1 MVQLV
6 AELARLGG
14 EGVGGGAGHVQL
26 ALRGHQLGAVPQGRD
41 RPDVPPPG
49 GHRHP
54 AEGQDALTE
63 QDDLVLALG
72 PAAEDLVEAPVDPEV
87 LQGPADAAGGQ
98 VEQAHG
104 LVVDQRDPE
113 PGVEADHPRP
123 GRGRSP
129 DDPDHNEHNTLAFE
143 SGTGGKAVPT
153 IPPKGS
159 QRQERTATM
168 RSRAWI
174 RGLLVAMAVGL
185 VATACGESGGGG
197 GGGGGNRQI
206 TGLNILVGTA
216 PGGGF
221 DQTARTAAKAME
233 DAKLARN
240 VEVQNLPGAGNTIAL
255 QRLVNEKGNGKVM
268 QQMGLGLVGGVY
280 TNKSKAT
287 LDQTTP
293 VARLTEEPEIVIV
306 NKDSPYQ
313 SFDQLLSA
321 WKADPG
327 KLAVGGGSAPG
338 GPDHLAPMLIAKTA
352 GIDPKEVNF
361 VSYDGGGELLA
372 AVLGG
377 QVAFG
382 VTGPGETKDQIDAG
396 EVRALAVTSAE
407 RAPNLDTPTLKE
419 QGVDLEF
426 TNWRGWV
433 APPELSEED
442 KQTLIDLATNMH
454 DSQEWKDAL
463 AQNGWTDAFMVGDEY
478 AAFIKA
484 ENQRVGEV
492 LGELGLT

>member
-1 MVQLV
+1 
-6 AELARLGG
+6 
-14 EGVGGGAGHVQL
+14 
-26 ALRGHQLGAVPQGRD
+26 
-41 RPDVPPPG
+41 
-49 GHRHP
+49 
-54 AEGQDALTE
+54 
-63 QDDLVLALG
+63 
-72 PAAEDLVEAPVDPEV
+72 
-87 LQGPADAAGGQ
+87 
-98 VEQAHG
+98 
-104 LVVDQRDPE
+104 
-113 PGVEADHPRP
+113 
-123 GRGRSP
+123 
-129 DDPDHNEHNTLAFE
+129 
-143 SGTGGKAVPT
+143 
-153 IPPKGS
+153 
-159 QRQERTATM
+159 M
-168 RSRAWI
+168 RSRVLV
-174 RGLLVAMAVGL
+174 RGLFVAMVVGL
-185 VATACGESGGGG
+185 AAAACGESGGGG
-197 GGGGGNRQI
+197 GGGGGGRQM

-221 DQTARTAAKAME
+221 DQTARAAAKAME
-233 DAKLARN
+233 DARLARN
-240 VEVQNLPGAGNTIAL
+240 VEVQNVPGAGNTIAL
-255 QRLVNEKGNGKVM
+255 QRLVNEQGNGKVM

-306 NKDSPYQ
+306 SKDSPYQ

-327 KLAVGGGSAPG
+327 KLTVGGGSAPG

-352 GIDPKEVNF
+352 GIDPKQVNF

-372 AVLGG
+372 AVIGG

-407 RAPNLDTPTLKE
+407 PAPGLDVKTLKE

-433 APPELSEED
+433 APGGLSAED
-442 KQTLIDLATNMH
+442 KQALIDLATNMH
-454 DSQEWKDAL
+454 GSQQWKDAL

-478 AAFIKA
+478 AAFLKA

-492 LGELGLT
+492 LGELGLA

>member
-1 MVQLV
+1 
-6 AELARLGG
+6 
-14 EGVGGGAGHVQL
+14 
-26 ALRGHQLGAVPQGRD
+26 
-41 RPDVPPPG
+41 
-49 GHRHP
+49 
-54 AEGQDALTE
+54 
-63 QDDLVLALG
+63 
-72 PAAEDLVEAPVDPEV
+72 
-87 LQGPADAAGGQ
+87 
-98 VEQAHG
+98 
-104 LVVDQRDPE
+104 
-113 PGVEADHPRP
+113 
-123 GRGRSP
+123 
-129 DDPDHNEHNTLAFE
+129 
-143 SGTGGKAVPT
+143 
-153 IPPKGS
+153 
-159 QRQERTATM
+159 M
-168 RSRAWI
+168 RSRALV
-174 RGLLVAMAVGL
+174 RGLFVAMVVGL

-197 GGGGGNRQI
+197 GGGGNQQM
-206 TGLNILVGTA
+206 TGLKILVGTA

-233 DAKLARN
+233 DARLARN

-255 QRLVNEKGNGKVM
+255 QRLVNEKGNGKAI

-280 TNKSKAT
+280 TNKSEAT

-313 SFDQLLSA
+313 SFDQLLAA

-338 GPDHLAPMLIAKTA
+338 GPDHLAPMLIAKEA
-352 GIDPKEVNF
+352 GIDPKQVNF

-382 VTGPGETKDQIDAG
+382 VTGPGETKDQIDSG

-407 RAPNLDTPTLKE
+407 PYAGLDVKTLKE

-433 APPELSEED
+433 APPELSEDD
-442 KQTLIDLATNMH
+442 KQALIDLATNMH
-454 DSQEWKDAL
+454 DSQEWKEAL
-463 AQNGWTDAFMVGDEY
+463 TTNGWTDAFIVGDEY
-478 AAFIKA
+478 AAFLKA

>member
-1 MVQLV
+1 
-6 AELARLGG
+6 
-14 EGVGGGAGHVQL
+14 
-26 ALRGHQLGAVPQGRD
+26 
-41 RPDVPPPG
+41 
-49 GHRHP
+49 
-54 AEGQDALTE
+54 
-63 QDDLVLALG
+63 
-72 PAAEDLVEAPVDPEV
+72 
-87 LQGPADAAGGQ
+87 
-98 VEQAHG
+98 
-104 LVVDQRDPE
+104 
-113 PGVEADHPRP
+113 
-123 GRGRSP
+123 
-129 DDPDHNEHNTLAFE
+129 
-143 SGTGGKAVPT
+143 
-153 IPPKGS
+153 
-159 QRQERTATM
+159 M

-185 VATACGESGGGG
+185 VATACGESGGDGGG

-221 DQTARTAAKAME
+221 DQTARTAAKVME
-233 DAKLARN
+233 DARLARN

-287 LDQTTP
+287 IDQTTP
-293 VARLTEEPEIVIV
+293 VARLTEEPEIVVV

-313 SFDQLLSA
+313 SFDQLLQA

-327 KLAVGGGSAPG
+327 KLSVGGGSSPG
-338 GPDHLAPMLIAKTA
+338 GPDHLAPMLIAQEA
-352 GIDPKEVNF
+352 GIDPKQVNF

-377 QVAFG
+377 QVDFG
-382 VTGPGETKDQIDAG
+382 VTGPGETKDQIEAG
-396 EVRALAVTSAE
+396 EIRALAVTSA
-407 RAPNLDTPTLKE
+407 APVEGLDVKTLKD

-433 APPELSEED
+433 APGELSDGD
-442 KQTLIDLATNMH
+442 KQALIDLATNMH

-463 AQNGWTDAFMVGDEY
+463 AQNGWTDAFITGDEFG
-478 AAFIKA
+478 AFLKS
-484 ENQRVGEV
+484 EDQRVADV
-492 LGELGLT
+492 LNELGL

>member
-1 MVQLV
+1 
-6 AELARLGG
+6 
-14 EGVGGGAGHVQL
+14 
-26 ALRGHQLGAVPQGRD
+26 
-41 RPDVPPPG
+41 
-49 GHRHP
+49 
-54 AEGQDALTE
+54 
-63 QDDLVLALG
+63 
-72 PAAEDLVEAPVDPEV
+72 
-87 LQGPADAAGGQ
+87 
-98 VEQAHG
+98 
-104 LVVDQRDPE
+104 
-113 PGVEADHPRP
+113 
-123 GRGRSP
+123 
-129 DDPDHNEHNTLAFE
+129 
-143 SGTGGKAVPT
+143 
-153 IPPKGS
+153 
-159 QRQERTATM
+159 M
-168 RSRAWI
+168 RSRAWV
-174 RGLLVAMAVGL
+174 RGLFVAMAL
-185 VATACGESGGGG
+185 SLAATACGESDGG

-206 TGLNILVGTA
+206 TGLQILVGTA

-221 DQTARTAAKAME
+221 DLTARTAAKAME
-233 DAKLARN
+233 DARLARN
-240 VEVQNLPGAGNTIAL
+240 VEVQNIPGAGNTIAL

-280 TNKSKAT
+280 TNKSEAT

-306 NKDSPYQ
+306 KADSPYQ

-327 KLAVGGGSAPG
+327 KLAVGGGSSPG

-352 GIDPKEVNF
+352 GIDPKQVNF

-382 VTGPGETKDQIDAG
+382 VTGPGETKDQIEAG
-396 EVRALAVTSAE
+396 EIRALAVSSAE
-407 RAPNLDTPTLKE
+407 PMEGLDAKTLKE

-433 APPELSEED
+433 APGELSAED
-442 KQTLIDLATNMH
+442 KQTLIDLATQMH

-478 AAFIKA
+478 AAFLKA
-484 ENQRVGEV
+484 EDQRVADV
-492 LGELGLT
+492 LNELGL